1 MDDGFGQVP
10 SRGRMSRVAAAL
22 RSGLRRY
29 PSAIAKSLFT
39 REAVHHAAIDGL
51 LSGLLPHDLAIS
63 WLGHASVVCK
73 LEGAMVVVDPV
84 FSSRIGPRLA
94 GRTIGLPRLA
104 PPPVRAS
111 DLKEIDLLLVT
122 HAHFDHLDKPTLR
135 AMANPRTVVIV
146 PTMCARSIPTG
157 FGRVIEL
164 PSGQTA
170 DVGDLHVTAI
180 EPAHWG
186 ARAMIDRGRR
196 VNSYLVRSRRSSILF
211 AGDTARTDAFRT
223 VTDVDVAVFGIGAYE
238 PWDHMHATPEQVWA
252 MFEAIGAR
260 RLLPVHHST
269 YELSD
274 EPLDEPMRR
283 LLQAAGESQG
293 RVLMCEPGEV
303 LVIPRQVDRGPEGA
317 VAG

>member
-1 MDDGFGQVP
+1 
-10 SRGRMSRVAAAL
+10 
-22 RSGLRRY
+22 
-29 PSAIAKSLFT
+29 
-39 REAVHHAAIDGL
+39 
-51 LSGLLPHDLAIS
+51 
-63 WLGHASVVCK
+63 
-73 LEGAMVVVDPV
+73 
-84 FSSRIGPRLA
+84 
-94 GRTIGLPRLA
+94 
-104 PPPVRAS
+104 
-111 DLKEIDLLLVT
+111 LKEIDLLLVT

-135 AMANPRTVVIV
+135 AMASPRTVVIV
-146 PTMCARSIPTG
+146 PTMCARSIPPG

-170 DVGDLHVTAI
+170 DVAGLQVTAI
-180 EPAHWG
+180 EPNHWG

-196 VNSYLVRSRRSSILF
+196 VNSYLVQSRRSSILF
-211 AGDTARTDAFRT
+211 AGDTARTDAFRE

-283 LLQAAGESQG
+283 LLKAAGDSRC

-303 LVIPRQVDRGPEGA
+303 LVIPREADQEPEGA